1 MKKINVKELREL
13 FVEIKHDN
21 KIAFET
27 LYKNYNKL
35 IYGIAY
41 SILKN
46 KHDAED
52 IVQIVFEKLYYM
64 DKDKFVHITGRKK
77 NVIVTKN
84 GKNIFPEEIEYLLL
98 KSPYIAEVVV
108 YGEAAEDGETIVKAN
123 VFPDYEKIKEDA
135 AAGLLETDTPEAV
148 IRAEI
153 KTVNKQLVS
162 YKAVKDFLLRDTEF
176 IKTSTQKIK
185 RYIEDNQA
193 AH

>member
-1 MKKINVKELREL
+1 MPGTELEIDAPDAAGIGEITIKGPNVMLGYY
-13 FVEIKHDN
+13 HD
-21 KIAFET
+21 ET
-27 LYKNYNKL
+27 ATKQA
-35 IYGIAY
+35 I
-41 SILKN
+41 
-46 KHDAED
+46 DARGFFHTGD
-52 IVQIVFEKLYYM
+52 LGYM

-135 AAGLLETDTPEAV
+135 AAGILETDTPEAV

-162 YKAVKDFLLRDTEF
+162 YKAVKDFVLRDTEF
-176 IKTSTQKIK
+176 VKTSTQKIK